1 MNKFESLGLVASAL
15 IVFSMLFKTSNYKG
29 TLIMRAVNALGSIA
43 FTIYGFL
50 LPAYSTGIANAI
62 LFIIHVVY
70 FCIEFKDYKKT
81 KNKKET
87 D

>member
-1 MNKFESLGLVASAL
+1 
-15 IVFSMLFKTSNYKG
+15 
-29 TLIMRAVNALGSIA
+29 MRAVNALGSIA
-43 FTIYGFL
+43 FTLYGFL

-70 FCIEFKDYKKT
+70 FCIEFKEYKKT